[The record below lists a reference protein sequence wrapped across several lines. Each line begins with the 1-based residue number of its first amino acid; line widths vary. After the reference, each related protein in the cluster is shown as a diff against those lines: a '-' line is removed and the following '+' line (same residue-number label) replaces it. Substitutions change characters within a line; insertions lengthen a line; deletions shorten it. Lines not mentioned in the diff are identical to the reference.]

1 MIHEFGRNPRI
12 LKVLFDEFRVLL
24 VERLHGSG
32 GLRPCAKRRGADQRT
47 HENGNTREAEIASH
61 AAMVT
66 GARAAGAPFLPLLP
80 AALPCP
86 SCPPSCPS
94 CPLYAE
100 DNFRDR

>member
-1 MIHEFGRNPRI
+1 MIYEFGRNPRI

-32 GLRPCAKRRGADQRT
+32 GLRPCAKRRGADQRR
-47 HENGNTREAEIASH
+47 HEDGNTREAQIASH

-80 AALPCP
+80 CCP
-86 SCPPSCPS
+86 SLPFLPAVLPFLPPFC
-94 CPLYAE
+94 
-100 DNFRDR
+100 